1 MPEALS
7 SAIPVIIPA
16 LATITSVWATIQG
29 IKKIRR
35 EAINRGILA
44 GLKWAPVP
52 SDYFDCLGTVTLN
65 KKSTEAS
72 IHRHTTGGPTVNIHQ
87 ITAR

>member
-35 EAINRGILA
+35 EAINRGIPA

-52 SDYFDCLGTVTLN
+52 LAFGLMAVAFGTLTIAAVIN
-65 KKSTEAS
+65 A
-72 IHRHTTGGPTVNIHQ
+72 
-87 ITAR
+87 A